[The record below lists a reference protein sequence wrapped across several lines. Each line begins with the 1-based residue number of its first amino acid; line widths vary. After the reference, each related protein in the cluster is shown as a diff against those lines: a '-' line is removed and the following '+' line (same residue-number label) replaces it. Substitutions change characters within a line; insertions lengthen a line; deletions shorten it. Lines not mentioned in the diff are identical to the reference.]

1 MFVGQPL
8 KRREDVKFLTGCGNY
23 VDDVNFENL
32 AYVGFV
38 RSTHAHARIRRI
50 SVERAASLPGVLKV
64 LTAADWAKAGF
75 GKLTVSHTIAF
86 SDGRPMN
93 TVERPSFAA
102 NKVCHVGDVVAA
114 VVATSRYNAADGVDA
129 VEVEYEP
136 LSANVDTERAL
147 DPSTPVIHQEFGTNL
162 ATETFRGDRAATEA
176 ALARAAHVTVLTLV
190 SQRVQPNPLEPLSY
204 VARHDR
210 STGETTLWATH
221 QKPHWLR
228 TWICEDTLHF
238 PQHKLRVISPDVG
251 GGFGAKGSFTPEVS
265 TVVWMAR
272 ELGRPVKWT
281 ATRSEELLTATQA
294 RDHVTKARMAF
305 DPNGIILG
313 LEVDTIAAFG
323 AYTCNSAPGIPG
335 NSYPQTITGL
345 YRTRNLSF
353 RLRVVYT
360 NTLPVTAYRG
370 SGRPEATFVN
380 ERLLENGA
388 REMGIDPV
396 EMRRRNLITAEE
408 FPYTTPQGRT
418 YDCGNPPVMLDKI
431 VAMSRYQAL
440 RDEQKR
446 LRPTGTLLGIGM
458 AAFLDKSGTGPSRQ
472 LATKGGLH
480 GGYESVTARATSD
493 GKMTLMVGSHSHGQG
508 HDISFAAIAADRLG
522 LDIDDIEIVEG
533 DTARVQFGNGTWG
546 SRSISV
552 GGAAIYVACDK
563 IIAKARRIA
572 GYILEADEA
581 DLQYANQYFSVR
593 NTNRKLSF
601 AEIAKIAYNGARLPA
616 KEGFEPGLEFTV
628 FHDPPD
634 LNDPLAMHLAAV
646 TVDPRTGTVK
656 LREYYTVD
664 DCGTIVNPLLVEG
677 QVHGGLAQGVGEAI
691 MEAVIYDHHGQLL
704 TGSFVD
710 YAMPR
715 ASDMPPL
722 KLDFLVTPAPSNPL
736 GVKGGSETGT
746 IGPRAAIA
754 NAVVDALWHMGVRHV
769 KLPLTPN
776 SVWHAV
782 QAATKD
788 GPCAARSQ

>member
-1 MFVGQPL
+1 MFIGQPL
-8 KRREDVKFLTGCGNY
+8 KRREDVKFLFGHGHF
-23 VDDVNFENL
+23 VDDLNFQNL
-32 AYVGFV
+32 AYVAFV
-38 RSTHAHARIRRI
+38 RSPHAQARIRQI
-50 SVERAASLPGVLKV
+50 STDRAAALSGVLRV

-75 GKLTVSHTIAF
+75 GKLTVSHTISF

-93 TVERPSFAA
+93 TAERPAFASK
-102 NKVCHVGDVVAA
+102 KVCHVGDVVAA
-114 VVATSRYNAADGVDA
+114 VVATSRYIAMDAAEA
-129 VEVEYEP
+129 VEVDYEILP
-136 LSANVDTERAL
+136 AVIETEKAL
-147 DPSTPVIHQEFGTNL
+147 DPSAPTIHPEFGSNL
-162 ATETFRGDRAATEA
+162 ATETFRGDPAATEA
-176 ALARAAHVTVLTLV
+176 AFARAAHVTSLTLV

-204 VARHDR
+204 VANHDAA
-210 STGETTLWATH
+210 TGETTLWATH

-228 TWICEDTLHF
+228 AWICEETLHF

-272 ELGRPVKWT
+272 ELARPVKWT

-305 DPNGIILG
+305 DKDGLILG

-345 YRTRNLSF
+345 YRTRNLSL

-396 EMRRRNLITAEE
+396 EIRRRNLIQADQ
-408 FPYTTPQGRT
+408 FPYATPQGRI
-418 YDCGNPPVMLDKI
+418 YDCGNPPVMLDKLL
-431 VAMSRYQAL
+431 ALSQYQKL
-440 RDEQKR
+440 REEQAR
-446 LRPTGTLLGIGM
+446 LRMQGTLLGIGM

-480 GGYESVTARATSD
+480 GGYESATARATTD
-493 GKMTLMVGSHSHGQG
+493 GKITLLVGSHSHGQG

-522 LDIDDIEIVEG
+522 LDINDIEVVEG

-552 GGAAIYVACDK
+552 GGAAVYVACDK
-563 IIAKARRIA
+563 LMVKARRIA
-572 GYILEADEA
+572 AHILEVED
-581 DLQYANQYFSVR
+581 ANLVYENQNFFVQ
-593 NTNRKLSF
+593 NTNRNLSF
-601 AEIAKIAYNGARLPA
+601 ADVAKIAYNAARLPA
-616 KEGFEPGLEFTV
+616 KEGFEPGLEYTV

-634 LNDPLAMHLAAV
+634 LNDPMAMHLAAV
-646 TVDPRTGTVK
+646 IVDARTGNVK

-664 DCGTIVNPLLVEG
+664 DCGVMINPMLVEG
-677 QVHGGLAQGVGEAI
+677 QIQGGLAQGIGEAM
-691 MEAVIYDHHGQLL
+691 MERVVYDQSGQLL

-715 ASDMPPL
+715 AGDMPPL
-722 KLDFLVTPAPSNPL
+722 KLGFHVTPAPSNPL

-746 IGPRAAIA
+746 IGPRATIA
-754 NAVVDALWHMGVRHV
+754 NAVVDALWHLGVRDV
-769 KLPLTPN
+769 KMPLTPH
-776 SVWHAV
+776 SVWQAV
-782 QAATKD
+782 QAAKSR
-788 GPCAARSQ
+788 A